1 MKEIE
6 LFWFG
11 DINRMAANRVVLFWG
26 CTGNGR
32 K

>member
-11 DINRMAANRVVLFWG
+11 DINRKAANINVLFWG